1 MIGDTIRK
9 LRIER
14 NYTQSELGDMVDL
27 SPSTIGMYEQ
37 NRRTPDIET
46 LEAIA
51 TALNCAPEYL
61 LGWTT
66 DPTNYEDPD
75 IVSEIPLDIIDH
87 FDGDT
92 AKAYKAHRAMQDDAQ
107 KEANLN
113 TVEEQLINTLR
124 KLNSTGKQKVIDYI
138 NDLAENS
145 KYKLNSIPKK
155 TLSITEQFRQANS
168 QTFDVAAY
176 GESATTYDKK
186 D

>member
-27 SPSTIGMYEQ
+27 STSTIGMYEQ

-75 IVSEIPLDIIDH
+75 IVSEIPLDILDH
-87 FDGDT
+87 FDGDA
-92 AKAYKAHRAMQDDAQ
+92 AKAYKAHQAMMDDAQ
-107 KEANLN
+107 NEATLS
-113 TVEEQLINTLR
+113 TVEEQLLNTLR

-138 NDLAENS
+138 NDLAENP
-145 KYKLNSIPKK
+145 KYEIKTTKK
-155 TLSITEQFRQANS
+155 LSIAEQFRQANE
-168 QTFDVAAY
+168 QTIDVAAY
-176 GESATTYDKK
+176 GEAATKYDKK